1 MASNSTVLP
10 SSYRSQLMLQQIV
23 ESEEIHIHSA
33 AIKGPVEKSKYGLA
47 ERLRNLTQ
55 EIENQEK
62 QELRFRKIFPLEL
75 KEVAREM
82 KANKCKA
89 TFKVSLAAL
98 SVFFFLT
105 FSLSAA
111 ACFRSFDLV
120 DWRKIFSSERD
131 QATDALTYYPN
142 LGHANDYIINAV
154 KLMAF
159 VSFYLFWNAHR
170 KVKSIKIKEIFQ
182 SIDMKKLSK
191 EEQNY
196 LYEIEMD
203 KLNACGV
210 FHALPPLIKGKTL
223 SIGDQ
228 TASKYALESQL
239 YPVIVNIEKE
249 DQKKLSVRK
258 IAPLILKEFSKE
270 IKAEPLK
277 VVFKTSLVAG
287 SLFMYLF
294 SFLGAAA
301 CYRSFD
307 LYNWQYVFY
316 PSNTT
321 NIFEV
326 EESVQNFS
334 NLGQGN
340 DYLIGGL
347 GFIILTMV
355 YLFKNSYKEAKSHV
369 IKETFRAHIKED
381 LSDKQKDLLYA
392 MEKAKLR
399 YL

>member
-1 MASNSTVLP
+1 MTSNFITLP
-10 SSYRSQLMLQQIV
+10 SSNHPHSMLQQIV
-23 ESEEIHIHSA
+23 ESEELPVHSV
-33 AIKGPVEKSKYGLA
+33 AIKDHADRSKYGLA
-47 ERLRNLTQ
+47 EKFRSLTL
-55 EIENQEK
+55 EIESQEK
-62 QELRFRKIFPLEL
+62 QQLKFRKIFPLEL
-75 KEVAREM
+75 KEVAQDM
-82 KANKCKA
+82 KSNKCKA
-89 TFKVSLAAL
+89 TFKVSLVAI

-105 FSLSAA
+105 FFLSAA

-131 QATDALTYYPN
+131 QTTDALTYYPN
-142 LGHANDYIINAV
+142 LGHANDYIINAI

-159 VSFYLFWNAHR
+159 VSLYLFWNVHR

-191 EEQNY
+191 DEQNY
-196 LYEIEMD
+196 LYKIEMD

-210 FHALPPLIKGKTL
+210 FHALPHLNQ
-223 SIGDQ
+223 SAGDQ
-228 TASKYALESQL
+228 TASKYALERQL
-239 YPVIVNIEKE
+239 YPIIANIEKE
-249 DQKKLSVRK
+249 EQKGLSVRK

-270 IKAEPLK
+270 MKEEPLK

-307 LYNWQYVFY
+307 LYDWRYVFY

-355 YLFKNSYKEAKSHV
+355 YLFKNSYKEAKSHI
-369 IKETFRAHIKED
+369 IKETFRAHTKED
-381 LSDKQKDLLYA
+381 LTEKQKNFLYS
-392 MEKAKLR
+392 MEQAKLR

>member
-1 MASNSTVLP
+1 MSTSTALT
-10 SSYRSQLMLQQIV
+10 SSYPSYSLSQQIMDA
-23 ESEEIHIHSA
+23 EDIPLHSA
-33 AIKGPVEKSKYGLA
+33 EVKENDRSKYALA
-47 ERLRNLTQ
+47 TKLRPIIHQ
-55 EIENQEK
+55 MEEK
-62 QELRFRKIFPLEL
+62 EKEQLRFRKIFPLEL

-82 KANKCKA
+82 KSHKCKA
-89 TFKVSLAAL
+89 MFKVSLVAV
-98 SVFFFLT
+98 SVFFFLA

-111 ACFRSFDLV
+111 ACFRSFEIV
-120 DWRKIFSSERD
+120 DWRQIFSQERD

-154 KLMAF
+154 ELIAF
-159 VSFYLFWNAHR
+159 VSIYLFWNVHR

-182 SIDMKKLSK
+182 NIDMQKLSK
-191 EEQNY
+191 NEQNY
-196 LYEIEMD
+196 LYKIEMD
-203 KLNACGV
+203 KLNACGI
-210 FHALPPLIKGKTL
+210 FHTLPHKTSEQTL
-223 SIGDQ
+223 SIEDQ
-228 TASKYALESQL
+228 DGSKYVLERQL
-239 YPVIVNIEKE
+239 HPLIAKIEKE
-249 DQKKLSVRK
+249 EKKKLTFRK
-258 IAPLILKEFSKE
+258 ITPLILKEFGKE
-270 IKAEPLK
+270 IKAEPLIGL
-277 VVFKTSLVAG
+277 FKTSLVAV

-307 LYNWQYVFY
+307 LYDWRYVFY
-316 PSNTT
+316 PRNTT
-321 NIFEV
+321 NTLEV

-355 YLFKNSYKEAKSHV
+355 YLIKNSYKEAKAHV
-369 IKETFRAHIKED
+369 IKDTFSAHVKEN
-381 LSDKQKDLLYA
+381 LSDKQKDFLHA